1 LGLSAAV
8 TFDSLFPGTFGHVQN
23 SSAPPVQDHH
33 PATFRNRGAA
43 VPFTTPL
50 LVGARVRESKRAGV
64 ELVVPNPS
72 GGRGVYIVQWPGV
85 RALCTPSVHDSVLF
99 HGIGQLKQIDPAAV
113 RGVAL
118 DVASSGY
125 AGRDAMDAAASARGR
140 DHVNRLLT
148 DFLVVAGLVE
158 QVEPT
163 GWQMTRIAERTP
175 DFDRRADLALRRIA
189 PSLGC
194 PAGHLL
200 NGLAAL
206 GTAFTPVGAAA
217 NDQTA
222 RIPRM
227 IARLK
232 ETSAGLSRWLATDPS
247 ADIDG
252 LGRAATEAMDAAAGH
267 ADAVLAGVR
276 TALADPLALL
286 RRWVIQPED
295 PLDLAARCDWVVD
308 GWERICLLWKIANSM
323 ASRRAA
329 LLEMAQLLPVLPR
342 EINHWIDK
350 AVAQVAM
357 DGGCRVVNS
366 NDAWRSGGAAFA
378 LIQRNELLRVISW

>member
-1 LGLSAAV
+1 LRFSAAV
-8 TFDSLFPGTFGHVQN
+8 TFDSLFPGTFGRVQN

-50 LVGARVRESKRAGV
+50 LVGARVRESKRSGV

-85 RALCTPSVHDSVLF
+85 RALCTPSVHDTVLF
-99 HGIGQLKQIDPAAV
+99 NGISQLKQIGPPSV
-113 RGVAL
+113 RSVAL
-118 DVASSGY
+118 DVAIGGY
-125 AGRDAMDAAASARGR
+125 AGRNAMEAANATRRR
-140 DHVNRLLT
+140 DYVDRLLT

-163 GWQMTRIAERTP
+163 GRHMTRIAERTP
-175 DFDRRADLALRRIA
+175 DFDRRADSALRRIA
-189 PSLGC
+189 PTLGC

-206 GTAFTPVGAAA
+206 GAAFTPIGAAA

-227 IARLK
+227 IIRLR
-232 ETSAGLSRWLATDPS
+232 ETRAELSRWLATDPAS
-247 ADIDG
+247 DMGG
-252 LGRAATEAMDAAAGH
+252 LGKVVTAAMDATTGH
-267 ADAVLAGVR
+267 AEAALADAAAAV
-276 TALADPLALL
+276 ADPLALL
-286 RRWVIQPED
+286 RRWVTQPDE

-308 GWERICLLWKIANSM
+308 GWERICLLWKIADSL

-329 LLEMAQLLPVLPR
+329 LLEMAQLLPMVPR
-342 EINHWIDK
+342 EINQWVDG
-350 AVAQVAM
+350 AVAPAPI
-357 DGGCRVVNS
+357 DEGCHAASN

-378 LIQRNELLRVISW
+378 LIQRNELLRAMNW